1 MQPPKSDQGLAAD
14 RTRISVTISA
24 WRSIKPRRAIVSKA
38 GWRSPP
44 IGSVQLD
51 CGLTRLDFAP
61 IRLAILASRPQA
73 IQVAGLRRR
82 LVIDIHSRA
91 YGGPDHRLLNSD
103 KIDLDRGA
111 DQQLLGE
118 DDIVRIEDVYNGSE
132 SIPVTQR
139 KRAFKVY
146 RLSAKLSIAC
156 PLIPPSR
163 QTSPPRP
170 A

>member
-1 MQPPKSDQGLAAD
+1 MAPITNS
-14 RTRISVTISA
+14 
-24 WRSIKPRRAIVSKA
+24 SIP
-38 GWRSPP
+38 
-44 IGSVQLD
+44 
-51 CGLTRLDFAP
+51 TRLTSTSTEV
-61 IRLAILASRPQA
+61 RTS
-73 IQVAGLRRR
+73 
-82 LVIDIHSRA
+82 S
-91 YGGPDHRLLNSD
+91 Y
-103 KIDLDRGA
+103 
-111 DQQLLGE
+111 LGE

-146 RLSAKLSIAC
+146 LLSAKLSIAC